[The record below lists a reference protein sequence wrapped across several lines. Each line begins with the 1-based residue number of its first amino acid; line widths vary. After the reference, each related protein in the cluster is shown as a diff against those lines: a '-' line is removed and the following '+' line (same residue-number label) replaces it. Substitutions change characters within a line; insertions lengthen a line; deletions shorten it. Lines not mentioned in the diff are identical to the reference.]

1 MDKLEFLS
9 DTKNSNLRNR
19 QLEQQRNIIRH
30 LSKSTSPL
38 SIPEISEFIKTSVP
52 TGTKLTKE
60 LLKNNYIL
68 AEGKKETDNGRRPT
82 TYALNTNKFY
92 VVGVEILEKFIHAS
106 IVRID
111 LEAVHQAKNRQF
123 ELTDTPACLN
133 EITQFI
139 QTTIKAS
146 GIQAEQIIGVGIG
159 MTGGVNRHTGESIN
173 YFNYDNDSLKK
184 HLEKELALPIVL
196 DNDTRAIGIAE
207 QVLGIAKGVEN
218 VLVVKVSRNL
228 GLSIILNRQTII
240 GGTGLAGNFAHIRFK
255 AGERLCKCGKTGC
268 IGTEVAGDA
277 LKNDLAEALENGER
291 SLHFQLD
298 KIDTYQYHDILDAVL
313 KGDALAFKVLHDQG
327 DKLGQ
332 ALGNMVNLLNPDL
345 IVLVGEFVMVKD
357 FLIDAIRIGI
367 RKTALLESL
376 RTCKIEASTL
386 GRYLSSKAGACML
399 LKACDMIEY

>member
-9 DTKNSNLRNR
+9 DNKNSNLRNR
-19 QLEQQRNIIRH
+19 QLKQQRDIIRH
-30 LSKSTSPL
+30 LSKSPFPL
-38 SIPEISEFIKTSVP
+38 SIPEISEYIKTSVP

-82 TYALNTNKFY
+82 TYALNTDKFY
-92 VVGVEILEKFIHAS
+92 VVGVEILEKFLHAS

-111 LEAVHQAKNRQF
+111 LDTVYQAKNRKF
-123 ELTDTPACLN
+123 ILSDTPECLD
-133 EITQFI
+133 EITRFI
-139 QTTIKAS
+139 QSTIKES
-146 GIQAEQIIGVGIG
+146 GIQADQIIGVGIG
-159 MTGGVNRHTGESIN
+159 MTGGVNRQRESIKF
-173 YFNYDNDSLKK
+173 FNFDDNSLKQY
-184 HLEKELALPIVL
+184 LENKLSLPIIL

-218 VLVVKVSRNL
+218 VLVIKVSRNL
-228 GLSIILNRQTII
+228 GLSIILNRKTIV

-255 AGERLCKCGKTGC
+255 EGERLCNCGKTGC

-277 LKNDLAEALENGER
+277 LKKDLIEALQNGER
-291 SLHFQLD
+291 SLYFQLD

-313 KGDALAFKVLHDQG
+313 KGDALAFKILHDQG

-345 IVLVGEFVMVKD
+345 IVIVGEFVMVKD

-367 RKTALLESL
+367 RKTALLEPL
-376 RTCKIEASTL
+376 TTCKIEASTL

>member
-1 MDKLEFLS
+1 MGKLEFLS
-9 DTKNSNLRNR
+9 DSKNSNLRNR
-19 QLEQQRNIIRH
+19 QLKQQRNIIRH
-30 LSKSTSPL
+30 LSKSPHPL

-82 TYALNTNKFY
+82 TYALNTDKFY
-92 VVGVEILEKFIHAS
+92 VVGVEVLEKFLHAS

-111 LEAVHQAKNRQF
+111 LETVHETKNRKF
-123 ELTDTPACLN
+123 VLKDTPACLK
-133 EITQFI
+133 EITRFI
-139 QTTIKAS
+139 KTTIKNS
-146 GIQAEQIIGVGIG
+146 SIQAEQIIGVGIG
-159 MTGGVNRHTGESIN
+159 MTGGVNRQGESIK
-173 YFNYDNDSLKK
+173 YFNSDNTSLKK
-184 HLEKELALPIVL
+184 HLEKELALPIIL

-228 GLSIILNRQTII
+228 GLSIILDRKTII
-240 GGTGLAGNFAHIRFK
+240 GGTGLAGNFAHMRFK
-255 AGERLCKCGKTGC
+255 EGIRLCKCGKTGC
-268 IGTEVAGDA
+268 IGTEVAGNA
-277 LKNDLAEALENGER
+277 LKNDLTKALENGER
-291 SLHFQLD
+291 SLHFQID
-298 KIDTYQYHDILDAVL
+298 KINTYQYHDILDAVL
-313 KGDALAFKVLHDQG
+313 KGDSLAIKVLQEQG

-345 IVLVGEFVMVKD
+345 IVIVGEFVMVKD

-367 RKTALLESL
+367 RKTALLEPL
-376 RTCKIEASTL
+376 ITCKIEASTL

-399 LKACDMIEY
+399 LKACDMVEY